1 MKTTKL
7 LFLIPG
13 FIGILLSGCA
23 TNNPTPT
30 VNKDFEGVTFNDASY
45 VYDGVAH
52 QLNEV
57 SGAPTGTSITYQ
69 GRDSQIDVGE
79 YPATATLVKDGYNT
93 KTLSATLFITPATFR
108 GISFIDQTVEYN
120 GEEHTVVCSN
130 VPSFATVTY
139 QNNKGTE
146 VGTYKATATISAPN
160 YEDLTLSATLT
171 ITKGNVRGVTFV
183 DASYTYDGTEHSITV
198 NGNLPS
204 GVSVQYLNNT
214 RTNAGSQEAT
224 AIISGEGYNTL
235 TLHASLTINKA
246 TFIGISFNDQT
257 VEYNGNVHTITASGV
272 PSFATVVY
280 SNNSA
285 TEVGTYNAT
294 ATISADNY
302 ETLVLTATLTVTLRQ
317 ITGITFNDQTI
328 EYDGLVH
335 SIAISG
341 TLPTGTT
348 VNYSGNGQSNVGV
361 YEITVTIS
369 GTGYETLV
377 LTASLTIK
385 AKAITGVKFE
395 NKTFDYDGTEHQILI
410 TGTLPEGVTAQY
422 SDNTRTE
429 KGYQIAT
436 VTLSGEGYE
445 TLILT
450 AKLTVSDPNED
461 TLECSGEQN
470 ILVSTSEFSSG
481 SLTLTTSKGMNIEF
495 GYHDAKG
502 DESDN
507 WLTLKSGG
515 YFYNITPVE
524 SFSDLDLSFKDGYE
538 RFRVYYSYN
547 SPIFDNAH
555 SKDYQ
560 TSKYGFL
567 SPSIIYDNQPAY
579 FKVENIDENDITFE
593 EICAYIDTS
602 LVCPT
607 LTLTVN
613 DSSYG
618 RVTGGGKYKFGGN
631 ATVSATPSSSSYV
644 FDCWKKNGEIVSLK
658 AEYTFPINED
668 TSLEAVFVTKNQ
680 HEWDLAHG
688 VRPTIDMTN
697 KTATYGMYPKTH
709 INKQSLINN
718 LNNISEPE
726 SNGWYLY
733 ENDYYAKVVAT
744 PYKWSAAPDYAPEF
758 DDGTEVYEGE
768 THWFKV
774 EPIEWSIRRTPQSD
788 GHYYLL
794 SKYLIDVHAFNSSR
808 ESYTV
813 EGKTIYA
820 NNYEHS
826 DIRSWLN
833 GEFYSQAF
841 SLDASCVLDIT
852 INNAK
857 STTNSSSGTYYC
869 DNTIDKVFLPSYR
882 ELTVYDYGFGNDETR
897 RAKTTDY
904 TRAIGV
910 CYIIDNDDKTYFK
923 FNAQYWTRSPDNGT
937 FGGSSLVTAVQQGGF
952 IGNLANEYVNE
963 ASTAVRPAI
972 ALDALS

>member
-1 MKTTKL
+1 MNNK
-7 LFLIPG
+7 LFLLPAL
-13 FIGILLSGCA
+13 FAMLLSGCG
-23 TNNPTPT
+23 NDKPVPNI
-30 VNKDFEGVTFNDASY
+30 DFDDAVFSDASY
-45 VYDGVAH
+45 VYDGEAH

-57 SGAPTGTSITYQ
+57 SGLPYDTSVTYE
-69 GRDSQIDVGE
+69 GRDSYINVGD
-79 YPATATLVKDGYNT
+79 YPATATLSKNGYNT
-93 KTLSATLFITPATFR
+93 KTLSATLSITPASFSDITF
-108 GISFIDQTVEYN
+108 SDQSVEYN
-120 GEEHTVVCSN
+120 GTEHTLICSN

-139 QNNKGTE
+139 QNNKGID
-146 VGTYKATATISAPN
+146 VGVYNATATISAPN
-160 YEDLTLSATLT
+160 YNDLTLHATLT
-171 ITKGNVRGVTFV
+171 ITNGTIRGVEFNDV
-183 DASYTYDGTEHSITV
+183 SYVYDGNEHSV
-198 NGNLPS
+198 LVS
-204 GVSVQYLNNT
+204 GKIPTGVTVQYQNNK
-214 RTNAGSQEAT
+214 RTEAGSQQAT
-224 AIISGEGYNTL
+224 ATLSGPGYNDLVLHATL
-235 TLHASLTINKA
+235 TVNKA
-246 TFIGISFNDQT
+246 TFTGITFEDSSVLYDGET
-257 VEYNGNVHTITASGV
+257 HAITASGV
-272 PSFATVVY
+272 PSFATVTY
-280 SNNSA
+280 TNNSGVDA
-285 TEVGTYNAT
+285 GTYNAT

-302 ETLVLTATLTVTLRQ
+302 ETLILTATLTIALKQ
-317 ITGITFNDQTI
+317 ITGITFNDQVI
-328 EYDGLVH
+328 EYDGFIH
-335 SIAISG
+335 NIMISG
-341 TLPTGTT
+341 TLPIGTT

-361 YEITVTIS
+361 YEITATIS

-377 LTASLTIK
+377 LTASLSIK
-385 AKAITGVKFE
+385 AKTITGVTFE
-395 NKTFDYDGTEHQILI
+395 NRTFDYDGSEHQIVI

-422 SDNTRTE
+422 SDNARTE

-445 TLILT
+445 TLVLT
-450 AKLTVSDPNED
+450 AILTVSDPNED

-481 SLTLTTSKGMNIEF
+481 SLTLTTNKGMNVEF
-495 GYHDAKG
+495 AYHDAKG

-524 SFSDLDLSFKDGYE
+524 SFTDLDLTFKDGYE
-538 RFRVYYSYN
+538 KFRVYYSYN

-560 TSKYGFL
+560 TSKYGYL

-579 FKVENIDENDITFE
+579 FKIENIDEKDITFE
-593 EICAYIDTS
+593 EICAYIDNS
-602 LVCPT
+602 LICPT

-613 DSSYG
+613 DPSYG

-631 ATVSATPSSSSYV
+631 ATASATPSSSSYV

-658 AEYTFPINED
+658 AEYAFPINED
-668 TSLEAVFVTKNQ
+668 TSLEAVFVTKCQ

-709 INKQSLINN
+709 VNKQSLINK

-733 ENDYYAKVVAT
+733 ENEYYAKVVAT

-768 THWFKV
+768 THWFMV

-788 GHYYLL
+788 GYYYLL
-794 SKYLIDVHAFNSSR
+794 SKYLIDVHAFNSST
-808 ESYTV
+808 ESRIV
-813 EGKTIYA
+813 EGKTIHA
-820 NNYEHS
+820 NNYEYS
-826 DIRSWLN
+826 DIRNWLN
-833 GEFYSQAF
+833 GEFFSQAF
-841 SLDASCVLDIT
+841 SLDTSCILDIT

-857 STTNSSSGTYYC
+857 STTNNSSGTYYC
-869 DNTIDKVFLPSYR
+869 GNTIDKVFLPSYR

-897 RAKTTDY
+897 RARTTDY

-910 CYIIDNDDKTYFK
+910 CYMIDNDDKTYFK

-972 ALDALS
+972 ALVTLS